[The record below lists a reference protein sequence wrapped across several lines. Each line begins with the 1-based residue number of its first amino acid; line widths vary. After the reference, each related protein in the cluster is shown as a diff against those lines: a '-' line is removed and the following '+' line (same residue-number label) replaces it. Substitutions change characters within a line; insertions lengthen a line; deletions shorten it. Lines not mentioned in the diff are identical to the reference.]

1 MNTREC
7 KLACNDLGIPVLG
20 KLKDRRPC
28 FQGGNGM
35 CMQNSGYGPK
45 SKMLC
50 TKKHT
55 AEGNLLYHIVW
66 YNNWNRIPGLIFSFF
81 AEDKF
86 FLSQISCPD
95 KTAIMGK
102 TECANACKDLGIPV
116 WYKAMDD
123 GLPCY
128 ISGRGRCRQNG
139 KHGARALKVCQ
150 HKTIWYATAFTLN

>member
-1 MNTREC
+1 MIMNTKEC
-7 KLACNDLGIPVLG
+7 KLACNDLGIPVFG
-20 KLKDRRPC
+20 KFKDRRPC

-50 TKKHT
+50 TKKDT
-55 AEGNLLYHIVW
+55 AEGNLLCHNVG
-66 YNNWNRIPGLIFSFF
+66 YNICKSERKTQSRVLFFHFF

-123 GLPCY
+123 GFPCY

-150 HKTIWYATAFTLN
+150 HKTI

>member
-1 MNTREC
+1 MVQNLKCCALKNTLQ
-7 KLACNDLGIPVLG
+7 KVIYYVIMLYIIFASQTQSGVL
-20 KLKDRRPC
+20 
-28 FQGGNGM
+28 FF
-35 CMQNSGYGPK
+35 
-45 SKMLC
+45 
-50 TKKHT
+50 H
-55 AEGNLLYHIVW
+55 
-66 YNNWNRIPGLIFSFF
+66 FF

-123 GLPCY
+123 GFPCY

-150 HKTIWYATAFTLN
+150 HKTI